1 MVVTE
6 VKALVFLTA
15 SLTLLLLI
23 CGLTVVGLL
32 TRPRRWSDRF
42 EAVAA

>member
-1 MVVTE
+1 MIVTE
-6 VKALVFLTA
+6 LKAWVFFIA

-23 CGLTVVGLL
+23 CGLTVMGLL